1 MKVAD
6 LQKGMLLQFTENRP
20 YKYLTDERMQDRV
33 WLDFANN
40 DPRRTLRFAYIGRP
54 LMIYLGQESVPSATH
69 YGGFVKVRKV
79 SVEGRE
85 AMIFPEQWKHV
96 EPA

>member
-1 MKVAD
+1 MKVAE
-6 LQKGMLLQFTENRP
+6 LQKGMLLQFAETRP
-20 YKYLTDERMQDRV
+20 YKYLRDDRMDEGV
-33 WLDFANN
+33 WLDFGNN
-40 DPRRTLRFAYIGRP
+40 DPRRTLRFVQIGRP

-69 YGGFVKVRKV
+69 YGGFLKVRKV

>member
-6 LQKGMLLQFTENRP
+6 LQKGMLLRFCDRRV
-20 YKYLTDERMQDRV
+20 YKFLPDDRIDDGV
-33 WLDFANN
+33 WLDFGNN
-40 DPRRTLRFAYIGRP
+40 DPRRTLRFVQIGRP

-69 YGGFVKVRKV
+69 YGGFLKVRKV
-79 SVEGRE
+79 LVEGRE